1 MIYQI
6 FISLVVINVMSI
18 WYSFTH
24 TDTSYYTDIIT
35 SLSSCIISLVIAH
48 NCFIGIEFNSALE
61 TIVQYDLYKSTPL
74 GVIFSSV
81 AVIMMIFFITKI
93 LELTH
98 KELDQL

>member
-6 FISLVVINVMSI
+6 FISLVVISIMLI

-35 SLSSCIISLVIAH
+35 SLIAIIFVSALAH
-48 NCFIGIEFNSALE
+48 NCFIGVEFNNALE
-61 TIVQYDLYKSTPL
+61 TLVQYDLYQSTPL

-81 AVIMMIFFITKI
+81 AVIMMILFITKI

-98 KELDQL
+98 KELD

>member
-6 FISLVVINVMSI
+6 FILLVIISIMLI

-35 SLSSCIISLVIAH
+35 SLIAIIFVSTLAH
-48 NCFIGIEFNSALE
+48 NCFIGAEFNNALE
-61 TIVQYDLYKSTPL
+61 TLAQYDLYQSTPL

-81 AVIMMIFFITKI
+81 AVIMMILFITKI

-98 KELDQL
+98 KELD